1 MFALMADESRD
12 SSGHEQLSIV
22 LRVVVPTDD
31 NKNII
36 QEYFLGLIRLHEFDA
51 PALSNTIADFLI
63 NYGIDLQ
70 SCISQCY
77 DG

>member
-1 MFALMADESRD
+1 MFALLADESRD
-12 SSGHEQLSIV
+12 ISGHEQLSIV
-22 LRVVVPTDD
+22 IRVVVPTAD
-31 NKNII
+31 NKSII

-51 PALSNTIADFLI
+51 QTLSHEIVKYLTE
-63 NYGIDLQ
+63 YGIELN